1 MTGDMTDDMKDDMK
15 DLGLVGRGAHS
26 TGAGAA
32 MGVVLTGLRQ
42 WAGHD

>member
-1 MTGDMTDDMKDDMK
+1 MTDYMTGDMK
-15 DLGLVGRGAHS
+15 DLGLVGWGAHS
-26 TGAGAA
+26 TRAGAA